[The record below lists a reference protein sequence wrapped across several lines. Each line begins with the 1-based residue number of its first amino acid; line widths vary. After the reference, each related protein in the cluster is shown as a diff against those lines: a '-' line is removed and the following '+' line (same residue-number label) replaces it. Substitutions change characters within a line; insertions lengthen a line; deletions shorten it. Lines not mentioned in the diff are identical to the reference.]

1 MDVYRCKGV
10 LYVRNSDELHT
21 LQVILEIK
29 CQELFIKLTHFLL
42 QIGSEPLTICSPM
55 PISIIIPVSF
65 MMICFDNG
73 TFCGLYQK
81 GLNNLGIRLTTVMIA
96 GG

>member
-29 CQELFIKLTHFLL
+29 CQELVIKLTHLLL
-42 QIGSEPLTICSPM
+42 QIGFLEVVVCVFWL
-55 PISIIIPVSF
+55 
-65 MMICFDNG
+65 
-73 TFCGLYQK
+73 
-81 GLNNLGIRLTTVMIA
+81 
-96 GG
+96 